1 MNLLLIAI
9 GGAIGATLRFLVS
22 THIYAILGRD
32 FPYGTL
38 VVNVLGSFFMGF
50 LYILLLER
58 FTNVGLRSFF
68 LIGMLG
74 AFTTFSTFSLETLN
88 LLLDNEHIK
97 AFWNIFL
104 SIILC
109 LFATWLGIQL
119 ARQI

>member
-22 THIYAILGRD
+22 TNIYAILGRD

-38 VVNVLGSFFMGF
+38 VVNVLGSFLMGF

-88 LLLDNEHIK
+88 LLLDNEHIT